1 VATKRPS
8 SRRQRRFLITFAS
21 LAALG
26 ATCAAVAVAVATT
39 VPDRDDV
46 ATALDIAKTGGAHN
60 RAADELVHTVDLF
73 EGVNPADMLN
83 KDKPPSSVCVEIWTR
98 SVPGESAADYEMCAT
113 PDAKGNAWNAS
124 ITRKRDQGPRLRL
137 GAVKV
142 EQPAPTRLVM
152 RLDPDIIKRPASYRW
167 RTETTSF
174 GKDCSASAGCPDY
187 APDRPGTAETKLGK
201 PRS

>member
-8 SRRQRRFLITFAS
+8 SRRQRRFLVTFAS

-26 ATCAAVAVAVATT
+26 ATCAAVAVAIT

-46 ATALDIAKTGGAHN
+46 PTALDIAKTGGAHN

-83 KDKPPSSVCVEIWTR
+83 TDKPPSSVCVEIWTR
-98 SVPGESAADYEMCAT
+98 SVPGESAADYEICAT

-124 ITRKRDQGPRLRL
+124 ITRKRDQGPPLRL

-174 GKDCSASAGCPDY
+174 GKDCSAGAGCPDY

>member
-1 VATKRPS
+1 VGTKGS
-8 SRRQRRFLITFAS
+8 SRRQRRRFFVASAS

-26 ATCAAVAVAVATT
+26 ATCAAVAIAIT

-46 ATALDIAKTGGAHN
+46 PTALDIAKTGGVHN

-113 PDAKGNAWNAS
+113 PDAKGKTWNAS
-124 ITRKRDQGPRLRL
+124 IARKRDQGPPLRL

-142 EQPAPTRLVM
+142 EQPVATRLVM
-152 RLDPDIIKRPASYRW
+152 RLDPDQIKRPASYRW
-167 RTETTSF
+167 RAETTSF
-174 GKDCSASAGCPDY
+174 GPDCSAGAGCPDY

>member
-1 VATKRPS
+1 VA
-8 SRRQRRFLITFAS
+8 SRRHGRRLFVSFLS
-21 LAALG
+21 LAVLG
-26 ATCAAVAVAVATT
+26 ATCAAVALAVS

-46 ATALDIAKTGGAHN
+46 TTALDIAKTSGAHN
-60 RAADELVHTVDLF
+60 RAADELVHTIDLY
-73 EGVNPADMLN
+73 EGVSPAGLLN

-113 PDAKGNAWNAS
+113 PDAKGTTWKAS
-124 ITRKRDQGPRLRL
+124 IARKRDQGPRLRL

-142 EQPAPTRLVM
+142 EQPSPTRLVL
-152 RLDPDIIKRPASYRW
+152 RLDPDMIKRPASYRW

-174 GKDCSASAGCPDY
+174 GTDCSASAGCPDY
-187 APDRPGTAETKLGK
+187 APDRPGTAETTLGK